1 MENQTPAPSN
11 SENNL
16 ESLEG
21 SGTVVEQSSAP
32 ANQPTDALSSQP
44 TSQSAGPVTPAPSG
58 EHNSPLGRLRRRFAF
73 LNIYL
78 LVFLLV
84 LVVAALASVIAYNAS
99 KRTASNTSISSQS
112 LDQKAL
118 EQLANTDTNVG
129 SSAQIL
135 NVQSN
140 AVFAGKVLVRDTL
153 EVAGQLQVGGS
164 LSLADLKVSGDSNLQ
179 SLAVSGDTALQGS
192 LAVQKNLSVN
202 GNGSFGGT
210 ISAKQLTVGNLQLN
224 GDLSLNHHITAGGS
238 TPSRSNGSALGSGGT
253 ASLSGSDTS
262 GSITVNTGGGPG
274 AGCFITV
281 TFATKFNSTPHVLIT
296 PVGSAAASLAYYV
309 NRSTSNFS
317 VCSAIAPP
325 ANTSFGFDYFILD

>member
-1 MENQTPAPSN
+1 MENQTPAPN

-21 SGTVVEQSSAP
+21 SGTVVEQSAAP
-32 ANQPTDALSSQP
+32 LVQTDATPLP
-44 TSQSAGPVTPAPSG
+44 DPAPELETPRPRPSG
-58 EHNSPLGRLRRRFAF
+58 SGSSTFARLRRRFAF
-73 LNIYL
+73 LNVYL
-78 LVFLLV
+78 LIFLLV
-84 LVVAALASVIAYNAS
+84 LLIAAVASIIAYNSS
-99 KRTASNTSISSQS
+99 KRTASDTAISSQA

-164 LSLADLKVSGDSNLQ
+164 LSLAELNISGNGSIGKD
-179 SLAVSGDTALQGS
+179 LAVAGDTALQGV
-192 LAVQKNLSVN
+192 LTVQKNLNVTGN
-202 GNGSFGGT
+202 GNFGGT
-210 ISAKQLTVGNLQLN
+210 VSAKQLTVGSLQLN
-224 GDLSLNHHITAGGS
+224 GDLNLNHHVTAGGS
-238 TPSRSNGSALGSGGT
+238 SPGRSNGPALGSGGT
-253 ASLSGSDTS
+253 ASLGGSDTS
-262 GSITVNTGGGPG
+262 GSITINTGGSPA

-281 TFATKFNSTPHVLIT
+281 TFASKFNSTPHVLIT
-296 PVGSAAASLAYYV
+296 PVGSAAAGLSYYI

-317 VCSAIAPP
+317 ICSTNAAPG
-325 ANTSFGFDYFILD
+325 NTTFGFDYFILD